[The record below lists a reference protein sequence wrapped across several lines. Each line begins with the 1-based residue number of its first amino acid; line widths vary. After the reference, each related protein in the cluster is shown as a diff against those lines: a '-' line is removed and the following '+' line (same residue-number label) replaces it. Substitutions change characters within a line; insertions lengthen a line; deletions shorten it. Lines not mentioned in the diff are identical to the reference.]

1 MLGREVNSGAEF
13 GESMTPAELIRS
25 FEATKLLN
33 QGRYPFSTSIEHS
46 SLTDPNTDQGGRRVT
61 LIGTIN
67 ESQALLTAERAAFPS
82 DFETLQAFHST
93 ITKIENLGAND
104 IYHWYLASSGV
115 TDSALPDLKLNLI
128 YPCTEKHIRKY
139 SPQTVRMVTET
150 PEIYIQHVRPYMQR
164 MRDEG
169 RLNWVFNI
177 IDGRAEQEDV
187 LLRDAGPP
195 GADEGFLLT
204 PDLNWDKKTLT
215 SLHLLALVER
225 RDIWSLR
232 DLKKG
237 HVEWLK
243 RVREKVLNATA
254 KLYTGIETDML
265 KLYVHCMLKPI
276 ISKCETELTKSR
288 STNLLPFPYPRRAR
302 HV

>member
-1 MLGREVNSGAEF
+1 
-13 GESMTPAELIRS
+13 MTPPELIRS
-25 FEATKLLN
+25 FEAIKLLN
-33 QGRYPFSTSIEHS
+33 QGQLHISTCIEIS
-46 SLTDPNTDQGGRRVT
+46 ELTKSHIDQGGRRVT

-67 ESQALLTAERAAFPS
+67 GSQALVTAERAAFPS
-82 DFETLQAFHST
+82 DFETLKAFHST
-93 ITKIENLGAND
+93 ITKIDNLGAND

-150 PEIYIQHVRPYMQR
+150 PETYAQHVRPYMQR

-215 SLHLLALVER
+215 SLHLLALLER

-243 RVREKVLNATA
+243 HVREKILDATA

-265 KLYVHCMLKPI
+265 KLYVHCM
-276 ISKCETELTKSR
+276 TKSIILSCIIGAYEKQINQPTTIFM
-288 STNLLPFPYPRRAR
+288 STSYTSCVKPPAHNP
-302 HV
+302 